1 MQQSEIVQAI
11 SDCLTLQNNLNSIVN
26 PKWKTANYAW
36 RTAIWVES
44 AELTDK
50 LNYKWWKDTNAPI
63 DRRQLLLELVDIFHF
78 MLSESI
84 LSNRTADNLYH
95 SYKWAMSHTK
105 VTNKNSEIQYVEEFV
120 MLTLENRPIDASFFQ
135 VMIALNIS
143 IEDLLKYYLGKNA
156 LNKFRQDN
164 GYKDGTY
171 RKQWNLEGTYVED
184 NVALEK
190 IVEGTEFLSFDTI
203 FNELTALYGK
213 TVV

>member
-1 MQQSEIVQAI
+1 MEQREII
-11 SDCLTLQNNLNSIVN
+11 STFDECLKLQDSLNCIVN
-26 PKWKTANYAW
+26 QKWKTANYNW
-36 RTAIWVES
+36 RTAIWVEC
-44 AELTDK
+44 AELVDK
-50 LNYKWWKDTNAPI
+50 LNYKWWKDTNAAI
-63 DRRQLLLELVDIFHF
+63 DQRQLLLELVDIFHF

-95 SYKWAMSHTK
+95 SYKWATSHTK
-105 VTNKNSEIQYVEEFV
+105 VTHKNSQIQYVEEFV

-164 GYKDGTY
+164 GYKTGTY
-171 RKQWNLEGTYVED
+171 NKQWLLEGQFVED

-190 IVEGTEFLSFDTI
+190 IVEGSAYLSFSTI
-203 FNELTALYGK
+203 FNELSALYNK
-213 TVV
+213 M